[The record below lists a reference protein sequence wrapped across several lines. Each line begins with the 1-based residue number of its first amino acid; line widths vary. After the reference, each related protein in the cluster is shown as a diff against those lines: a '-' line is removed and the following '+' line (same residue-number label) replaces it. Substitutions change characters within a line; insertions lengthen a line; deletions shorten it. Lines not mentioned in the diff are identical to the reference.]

1 MLVTINDIDL
11 KQYQY
16 KFLFT
21 ACQICHHIETS
32 QMMAGFSM
40 IATLALNQLKNG
52 ESIDTF
58 FIKGALKVH

>member
-21 ACQICHHIETS
+21 AGQICHHIETS

-40 IATLALNQLKNG
+40 IATLALN
-52 ESIDTF
+52 
-58 FIKGALKVH
+58 